1 MNATKASAGS
11 RKLAGAT
18 LALLLAFTLGAAGIA
33 VAGVGHY
40 RCADPNKVYF
50 GNARLFQKPCHV
62 DSDKVY
68 KHIKEYREILDK
80 GLTDKSPRY
89 HFLMKKASAR
99 FNDAVKQTARDLD
112 HDLVAESGT
121 VKKAKKGAKAVPDR
135 TDDVVANL
143 K

>member
-1 MNATKASAGS
+1 MGRLENHRNGIRGVWA
-11 RKLAGAT
+11 
-18 LALLLAFTLGAAGIA
+18 ALIVVLLVGTHAIPAI
-33 VAGVGHY
+33 AGVGEY
-40 RCADPNKVYF
+40 RCADPEKVYF
-50 GNARLFQKPCHV
+50 GNARLFQRPAEI

-68 KHIKEYREILDK
+68 KHIPEYKEILDK

-99 FNDAVKQTARDLD
+99 FNDAVKQMARDMD

-121 VKKAKKGAKAVPDR
+121 VKKAKKGAKKVPDR
-135 TDDVVANL
+135 TKDVIANL